1 MIKPRSAIRGDL
13 FVAESRAPKVDSLGN
28 SLVKISEVVDLAALA
43 NEIDCVVPRVFS
55 SKGGRPP
62 VPTETMVRI
71 FVLKRLHIRSGEQ
84 AEFQLLDRLSYQR
97 FCGLTMVAN
106 IPDRK
111 TVWNVENWIGAGGAA
126 ALFVRV
132 LMPNCLSKANS
143 AGAVRSLMRPWSHP
157 VIGHLKA
164 DTEWIAV
171 T

>member
-28 SLVKISEVVDLAALA
+28 PLVKISEVVDLAALA

-84 AEFQLLDRLSYQR
+84 AEFQLLDRLS
-97 FCGLTMVAN
+97 F
-106 IPDRK
+106 
-111 TVWNVENWIGAGGAA
+111 
-126 ALFVRV
+126 
-132 LMPNCLSKANS
+132 
-143 AGAVRSLMRPWSHP
+143 
-157 VIGHLKA
+157 
-164 DTEWIAV
+164 
-171 T
+171 